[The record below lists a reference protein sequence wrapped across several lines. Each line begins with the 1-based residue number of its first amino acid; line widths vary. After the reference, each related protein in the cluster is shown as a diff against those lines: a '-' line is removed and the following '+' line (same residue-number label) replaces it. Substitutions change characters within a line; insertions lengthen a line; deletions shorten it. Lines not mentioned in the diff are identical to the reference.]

1 MRLFVAICFSDE
13 IKASLCTVCK
23 NLKTQSLSGNFT
35 RPENL
40 HMTLAF
46 IGESNRV
53 ASVKNAMQQCAGAP
67 FEISLSGTGH
77 FGDLWWVGIEKNPAL
92 CALANRLR
100 QTLRADGFQIDARA
114 FQPHITIARQV
125 VLEKAF
131 EAKICAASML
141 VTHISL
147 MQSKR
152 LDGKIHYTELY
163 HKQLLR

>member
-13 IKASLCTVCK
+13 IKALLSSVCQK
-23 NLKTQSLSGNFT
+23 LKTQSLSGNFT

-53 ASVKNAMQQCAGAP
+53 AAVKSAMQQCTGAP
-67 FEISLSGTGH
+67 FKLSLSGVGR
-77 FGDLWWVGIEKNPAL
+77 FGDLWWVGIAKNPAL
-92 CALANRLR
+92 LSLADRLR
-100 QTLRADGFQIDARA
+100 QTLRASGFQIDARV
-114 FQPHITIARQV
+114 FRPHITIARQV
-125 VLEKAF
+125 VLKKAF
-131 EAKICAASML
+131 DAEICAASML

-152 LDGKIHYTELY
+152 LNGRIYYTELY
-163 HKQLLR
+163 RKQLL